1 MNATGRGK
9 CRSCKAWVV
18 WALTATGRP
27 MPVDAEPHPE
37 GLLVLELGDT
47 IRVRAANAEERTA
60 VLPLLTHL
68 RPEVKL
74 FRSHFATCPNAV
86 QHRKPR
92 PPRDGGHP

>member
-1 MNATGRGK
+1 MTAHGRGR
-9 CRSCKAWVV
+9 CRSCKARIV
-18 WALTATGRP
+18 WALTATGRA

-47 IRVRAANAEERTA
+47 IRVRAANAEERT
-60 VLPLLTHL
+60 VVMPIFKSL

-74 FRSHFATCPNAV
+74 FRSHFATCPNATE
-86 QHRKPR
+86 HRRKR